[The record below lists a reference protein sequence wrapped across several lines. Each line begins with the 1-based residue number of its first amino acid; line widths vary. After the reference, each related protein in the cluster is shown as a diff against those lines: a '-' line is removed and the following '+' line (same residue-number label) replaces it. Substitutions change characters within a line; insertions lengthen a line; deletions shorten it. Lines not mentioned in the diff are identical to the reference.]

1 MKISIT
7 TVRTFIFLFFFT
19 LASTLV
25 SHAATFT
32 VDDLSDGTANA
43 SHCEADSPPAGGDC
57 SLRDAVAAANA
68 AADSDTINFSVTGTI
83 TLSEGEIAISEDL
96 AITGP
101 GADMLTVDADGN
113 SRIFLVDDST
123 VAKKVVS
130 LTGLMFINGDSYN
143 GGAILNYEELSV
155 DSCVFEGNSATFSG
169 GAIYNDED
177 GTITEITSSTFDGNS
192 ADRRYGGA
200 IYNFYGIINISFS
213 TIANNSAS
221 SSTGGGIFENFGS
234 INIRNSIVAF
244 NGPDNCDKDIAKE
257 AADET
262 NNYSDDDTCGFGTG
276 DNSTILLGDLA
287 DNGGP
292 TETLALLGGDPVDG
306 ASAGCDAINDPGVPL
321 PNDQRGFTRPGGS
334 LCDSGAYE
342 RVLIANTD
350 IFTSPGQLNAYY
362 DLGNG
367 GSDGSPAARDTGYRK
382 SYVQITNTYDAP
394 VTIHVQIFQHDR
406 DCSELDFFDELTV
419 SDTVVYDMG
428 NIVKNNGSKV
438 SASLGEDSYGYVVV
452 TPLDPQASI
461 IGNFR
466 IIDSSGY
473 EYRTNMQNTGA
484 ATGNFAPGI
493 SYIINYNGANGA
505 RQADIVGFGY
515 SIDGTGT
522 VKNLSDNVV
531 FDTYLFD
538 LDEEPLSCD
547 RVGFACGGVMNYGI
561 SEDYPSSRGEDLLCR
576 GGGSSNPDGGVV
588 SLENGV
594 YTGNS
599 SERVVFSGYAGINNG
614 DGTGSMDSWILKK

>member
-306 ASAGCDAINDPGVPL
+306 ASADCDSINNPGVPVT
-321 PNDQRGFTRPGGS
+321 NDQRYFPRPFGAA
-334 LCDSGAYE
+334 CDAGAYE
-342 RVLIANTD
+342 DGPMVSVTITKITDPPGGTDFDFTTTGFENTQESCGLKGINGQLVMDYLDSHSCVVPAGDYTVMEDIPDGQVLNIFCTD
-350 IFTSPGQLNAYY
+350 IPS
-362 DLGNG
+362 
-367 GSDGSPAARDTGYRK
+367 GSVIDNDTG
-382 SYVQITNTYDAP
+382 
-394 VTIHVQIFQHDR
+394 
-406 DCSELDFFDELTV
+406 ELSFSVVDDQFDVNCL
-419 SDTVVYDMG
+419 
-428 NIVKNNGSKV
+428 
-438 SASLGEDSYGYVVV
+438 
-452 TPLDPQASI
+452 
-461 IGNFR
+461 
-466 IIDSSGY
+466 
-473 EYRTNMQNTGA
+473 
-484 ATGNFAPGI
+484 
-493 SYIINYNGANGA
+493 
-505 RQADIVGFGY
+505 
-515 SIDGTGT
+515 
-522 VKNLSDNVV
+522 
-531 FDTYLFD
+531 
-538 LDEEPLSCD
+538 
-547 RVGFACGGVMNYGI
+547 
-561 SEDYPSSRGEDLLCR
+561 
-576 GGGSSNPDGGVV
+576 
-588 SLENGV
+588 
-594 YTGNS
+594 
-599 SERVVFSGYAGINNG
+599 
-614 DGTGSMDSWILKK
+614 